1 MKDIVERFLDYV
13 SFETTSYEPIEGQ
26 ASSVGQYVLA
36 KHLKEE
42 LEKLDVKN
50 LYINE
55 FGTVVG
61 YVPGTKEGPTIA
73 LIAHMDTSN
82 SASGKD
88 VKARVLK
95 YEGGDIELSTGIKL
109 SPNEFSTLK
118 GKEGHELVVTDGTT
132 LLGGDDKAGIAI
144 IVNVIEKLKEN
155 NVEHLPIQVIFSTD
169 EEIGV
174 GADHIKDEDIKADFG
189 YTVDGGCLKYISVEN
204 FNAGS
209 LKVVINGRSIHPGD
223 AKDKMIN
230 ALNVGIDFHN
240 AIPRYERPEH
250 TACREGFYHLLH
262 LEGTEEHAELTYII
276 RDHDLEKLLHRFEI
290 AELTAE
296 RINKEIGS
304 NVITL
309 QCEKDSYRNMKPEL
323 DKHPEV
329 TQRIVEAYKELG
341 LEYEFEP
348 IRGGTDGAHLT
359 YRGLPC
365 PNLATGD
372 YNCHGRFE
380 YVDVDEMKKMIEVV
394 YKIVTK

>member
-155 NVEHLPIQVIFSTD
+155 NVEY
-169 EEIGV
+169 EEV
-174 GADHIKDEDIKADFG
+174 CQFK
-189 YTVDGGCLKYISVEN
+189 
-204 FNAGS
+204 
-209 LKVVINGRSIHPGD
+209 
-223 AKDKMIN
+223 
-230 ALNVGIDFHN
+230 
-240 AIPRYERPEH
+240 
-250 TACREGFYHLLH
+250 
-262 LEGTEEHAELTYII
+262 
-276 RDHDLEKLLHRFEI
+276 
-290 AELTAE
+290 
-296 RINKEIGS
+296 
-304 NVITL
+304 
-309 QCEKDSYRNMKPEL
+309 
-323 DKHPEV
+323 
-329 TQRIVEAYKELG
+329 
-341 LEYEFEP
+341 
-348 IRGGTDGAHLT
+348 
-359 YRGLPC
+359 
-365 PNLATGD
+365 
-372 YNCHGRFE
+372 
-380 YVDVDEMKKMIEVV
+380 
-394 YKIVTK
+394 